1 MGSRKKVRVSLN
13 RITGAGGAGLVS
25 NVILSSLPGNLLSAG
40 PTAPLGLGTGGT
52 LGRDLRAGPSRTG
65 WLVGKSSVGRAGAAS
80 GKDDTGTGTA
90 AQSWGTR
97 S

>member
-25 NVILSSLPGNLLSAG
+25 NVILSSLPGNLLAAG

-52 LGRDLRAGPSRTG
+52 LGTDLLAGPSRTS
-65 WLVGKSSVGRAGAAS
+65 LVGKGSGGMAGAAS

-90 AQSWGTR
+90 GRSWGTR